1 MCSILSQAVKD
12 EHTTDFKHI
21 FTFFSFC
28 FETYAAQKLTI
39 DDEEVVAIDRNVQT
53 SDLRQ
58 QLLLCVVE
66 LLIIANPE
74 DEFLDVYDQLRFLE

>member
-12 EHTTDFKHI
+12 EHTTGNKHI
-21 FTFFSFC
+21 FTSSPFR
-28 FETYAAQKLTI
+28 FETYTAQKLTI

-58 QLLLCVVE
+58 
-66 LLIIANPE
+66 
-74 DEFLDVYDQLRFLE
+74 